1 MKAMDA
7 IFTRRSIR
15 RYTDREV
22 SDEMIDEVIKAG
34 MYAPSAGNEQPWHF
48 IVIRDRGLLD
58 TIPSF
63 HPHSKMVTEAS
74 CAILVCADLALEKHK
89 GYWVQDCSAATQNVL
104 LAAHADGLGSV
115 WVGVYPRLER
125 IEGFRRLL
133 GIPEEIVPFSL
144 IPLGY
149 PAEEKETAERFNRNR
164 IHKDRW

>member
-1 MKAMDA
+1 MKAMDV

-22 SDEMIDEVIKAG
+22 SDEMVDEVIKAG

-48 IVIRDRGLLD
+48 IIIRDRGLLD

-63 HPHSKMVTEAS
+63 HPHSNMVKEAS

-89 GYWVQDCSAATQNVL
+89 GYWVQDCSAATQNML
-104 LAAHADGLGSV
+104 LATHASGLGSV
-115 WVGVYPRLER
+115 WVGVYPRQER
-125 IEGFRRLL
+125 IEGFRKLL
-133 GIPEEIVPFSL
+133 GIPEEIIPFSL

-164 IHKDRW
+164 IHRDRW